1 MTPLVSLPLQ
11 RRLEALAGAQ
21 YLLVCSDYDG
31 TLAPLAPRP
40 EQAQPL
46 LGVVNLLHKLAHLPR
61 TRIAIISGRGQDNL
75 RTHSGL
81 DLPVLLVGSHGAELP
96 GQAAG
101 KADADMWEDLTALV
115 SVWEAIC
122 ATAPGAWIERKPMGI
137 ALHVRNAS
145 MPVAEHV
152 LAEVRS
158 SLRAWPK
165 AHVTEGKAVIE
176 VSLSPANK
184 GDAVR
189 WLRNDWG
196 VASQTLFF
204 GDDLTDEAGFQ
215 ALGTGDIGVKIG
227 AGPTCAEYSVESER
241 AVLSIL
247 TDLWTRRASIN
258 SATEAPCFSC

>member
-1 MTPLVSLPLQ
+1 MIPLVSLPLH

-40 EQAQPL
+40 ELAQPL
-46 LGVVNLLHKLAHLPR
+46 LGVVNLLHRLAHLPC

-101 KADADMWEDLTALV
+101 KADAGMWEDLTALG
-115 SVWEAIC
+115 SAWEAIC
-122 ATAPGAWIERKPMGI
+122 TTAPGAWIERKPMGI
-137 ALHVRNAS
+137 AIHVRNAS
-145 MPVAEHV
+145 PPVAEHA
-152 LAEVRS
+152 LAEVRR

-165 AHVTEGKAVIE
+165 AHVTEGKAIIE

-196 VASQTLFF
+196 VVSQTLFL

-215 ALGTGDIGVKIG
+215 ALGTDDIGVKIG

-241 AVLSIL
+241 AALSIL
-247 TDLWTRRASIN
+247 TDLWTRRAAIN
-258 SATEAPCFSC
+258 SATVAPCFSC